1 MYHGSLFFFLEDLFS
16 VGDTL
21 VFRRRDLGFLFEAGS
36 NGTGNSLW
44 AISEEGTGHV
54 CFLRV
59 VRGVVNSGDP
69 SVTSSTCSS
78 SFSRSFSKVSR
89 ETTAF
94 REGDKIGEGITSSP
108 SSCCVLAG

>member
-1 MYHGSLFFFLEDLFS
+1 MVQFKGKFQASAAFESSFYEDLTMSMQVEVKKVNHGSLFFFLEDLFS

-44 AISEEGTGHV
+44 AISEEGTDCHV

-59 VRGVVNSGDP
+59 FRGV
-69 SVTSSTCSS
+69 
-78 SFSRSFSKVSR
+78 
-89 ETTAF
+89 
-94 REGDKIGEGITSSP
+94 
-108 SSCCVLAG
+108 

>member
-1 MYHGSLFFFLEDLFS
+1 MQFDVKKVYHGSLFFFLEDLFS

-44 AISEEGTGHV
+44 AISEEGTDCHV

-59 VRGVVNSGDP
+59 FRGV
-69 SVTSSTCSS
+69 
-78 SFSRSFSKVSR
+78 
-89 ETTAF
+89 
-94 REGDKIGEGITSSP
+94 
-108 SSCCVLAG
+108 